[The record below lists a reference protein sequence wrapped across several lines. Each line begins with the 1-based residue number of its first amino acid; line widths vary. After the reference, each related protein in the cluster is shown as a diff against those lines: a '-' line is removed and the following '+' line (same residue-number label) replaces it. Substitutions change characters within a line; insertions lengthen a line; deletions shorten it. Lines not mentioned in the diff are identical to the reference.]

1 MPETPQKI
9 LVAVAWP
16 YASGPRHLGHVAG
29 PGVPS
34 DVFARYHR
42 LKGNDVLMVSGTDEH
57 GTPVMVS
64 ADREGVT
71 PRELAD
77 RNNAAILD
85 DYVRLGMTYDCFTRT
100 TTRNHYTVVQDMFR
114 TLYEKGFLLERT
126 TLGAIAPATGRT
138 LPDRYIEGTCP
149 ICGYGEARGDQCDN
163 CGNQLDP
170 VDLIDPRS
178 IVDGS
183 NPEFRETTHL
193 FLDLPAFR
201 ERLVEWIEAQTHWRP
216 NVRNFALNLARE
228 VKPRAMTRDID
239 WGVPV
244 PVEGYPEDT
253 KRIYVWFDAVI
264 GYLSA
269 AIEWAHNVDRP
280 EAWREWW
287 QSPDARSFYFMGKDN
302 IVFHAVIWPSMLM
315 GYGDDLQLPY
325 NVVSSEYL
333 TMSGSKASTSRGHAI
348 WVKDFLD
355 RYEPDALRYYLTA
368 AGPETQDS
376 DFTWEEF
383 VRRTNDE
390 LLANWGNLV
399 NRTLVNAQ
407 RNFGAVPEPGPLTEG
422 DQALL
427 DAVERAFGDRRRAH
441 RERALQS
448 SSGRGHGDE
457 RAGEPVP
464 RRPGAVVA
472 REDRPRPRR
481 HRSLR
486 RAPRR
491 RLAED
496 ALHAVSPLQ
505 FAGAA
510 RAARLRG
517 LDRRPARNPQRRRG
531 RRLHA
536 QHPHGRLRELGRLL
550 GTEPAAAGPDA
561 ARAAAALPQARR
573 GRSPRHRAPV
583 IDTHA
588 HLTSLEDPDEA
599 IQRAAE
605 AGVTRILTVGTS
617 VDDCRRAL
625 EVAERHDGV
634 FAILGIH
641 PHEAGTATP
650 DDLAALRELLA
661 HPKAVAVGETGLDWF
676 RDYASPDD
684 QRRLFAAELELAAE
698 LGKPVVIHTRAADDD
713 TLGALADHAGT
724 VVLHCFSSPHML
736 PTALERGWYVSF
748 AGNATYPKAVD
759 LRLAATQV
767 PADRI
772 LAETDSPYLAP
783 QPVRGQRNEPANVVH
798 TLVALA
804 QARGE
809 EPAALERQ
817 IEENASACF
826 GL

>member
-1 MPETPQKI
+1 VAETPQKI

-42 LKGNDVLMVSGTDEH
+42 LKGNEVLMVSGTDEH

-77 RNNAAILD
+77 RNNALILD

-100 TTRNHYTVVQDMFR
+100 TTLNHYAVVQNMFR
-114 TLYEKGFLLERT
+114 TLYDKGFLIEQT
-126 TLGAIAPATGRT
+126 ALGAISPATGRT

-149 ICGYGEARGDQCDN
+149 ICGYPEARGDQCDN

-178 IVDGS
+178 VVDGS
-183 NPEFRETTHL
+183 TPEFRETTNL
-193 FLDLPAFR
+193 FLDLPMFR
-201 ERLVEWIEAQTHWRP
+201 ERLVEWIETQTHWRP

-244 PVEGYPEDT
+244 PVPGYPEDT

-269 AIEWAHNVDRP
+269 AIEWAHNVGRV
-280 EAWREWW
+280 EAWRGWW

-302 IVFHAVIWPSMLM
+302 IPFHTVIWPSMLM

-399 NRTLVNAQ
+399 NRTLVNAH

-422 DQALL
+422 DCALL
-427 DAVERAFGDRRRAH
+427 DAVERAFDTVGEHIENARFRA
-441 RERALQS
+441 A
-448 SSGRGHGDE
+448 
-457 RAGEPVP
+457 
-464 RRPGAVVA
+464 
-472 REDRPRPRR
+472 
-481 HRSLR
+481 
-486 RAPRR
+486 
-491 RLAED
+491 LAEGMATG
-496 ALHAVSPLQ
+496 ALANQYLADQAPWSLVK
-505 FAGAA
+505 ADRD
-510 RAARLRG
+510 RAATVLYVALRVVDS
-517 LDRRPARNPQRRRG
+517 LKTLFTPFLPFSSQV
-531 RRLHA
+531 LH
-536 QHPHGRLRELGRLL
+536 ELL
-550 GTEPAAAGPDA
+550 GYEGWIAGP
-561 ARAAAALPQARR
+561 LERR
-573 GRSPRHRAPV
+573 TVEEDDGS
-583 IDTHA
+583 THET
-588 HLTSLEDPDEA
+588 LT
-599 IQRAAE
+599 
-605 AGVTRILTVGTS
+605 G
-617 VDDCRRAL
+617 
-625 EVAERHDGV
+625 
-634 FAILGIH
+634 
-641 PHEAGTATP
+641 
-650 DDLAALRELLA
+650 
-661 HPKAVAVGETGLDWF
+661 
-676 RDYASPDD
+676 DYASWVGSWAPSELPAGQTLREPRPLFRKLDAEEV
-684 QRRLFAAELELAAE
+684 FAAEL
-698 LGKPVVIHTRAADDD
+698 P
-713 TLGALADHAGT
+713 
-724 VVLHCFSSPHML
+724 
-736 PTALERGWYVSF
+736 
-748 AGNATYPKAVD
+748 
-759 LRLAATQV
+759 
-767 PADRI
+767 
-772 LAETDSPYLAP
+772 
-783 QPVRGQRNEPANVVH
+783 
-798 TLVALA
+798 
-804 QARGE
+804 
-809 EPAALERQ
+809 
-817 IEENASACF
+817 
-826 GL
+826 